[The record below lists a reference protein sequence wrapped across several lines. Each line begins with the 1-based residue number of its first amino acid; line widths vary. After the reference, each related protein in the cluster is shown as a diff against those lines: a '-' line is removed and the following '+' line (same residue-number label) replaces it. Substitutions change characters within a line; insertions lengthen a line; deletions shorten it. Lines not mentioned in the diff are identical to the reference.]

1 MWPCDCGSEIYLMP
15 LPTNKIAAA
24 TVQVLSESPSKI
36 SNKFLTWLQCLENTG
51 QGNAH
56 VYIFREVSAQ
66 QHLEQAGITW
76 RTDSVKYNFFCSLTL
91 QNFKRKTKSAVWQLV
106 RTERLLCIVNNAQQ

>member
-66 QHLEQAGITW
+66 
-76 RTDSVKYNFFCSLTL
+76 
-91 QNFKRKTKSAVWQLV
+91 
-106 RTERLLCIVNNAQQ
+106 